1 MKAIARIGFTLT
13 AGFLAVSAG
22 NAASPEKL
30 GAVSFA
36 NTCSEAVQPR
46 LQRSVALL
54 HSFWW
59 SEGDKAFREV
69 LVEDPSCAIAG
80 WGIPALAIPNP
91 SATRPPPHRPHP
103 PPPPLAPPR
112 AT

>member
-1 MKAIARIGFTLT
+1 MKAIACIGLALT
-13 AGFLAVSAG
+13 AGFF
-22 NAASPEKL
+22 AASAANTAPAEKL

-80 WGIPALAIPNP
+80 WGIATLAIGNP
-91 SATRPPPHRPHP
+91 
-103 PPPPLAPPR
+103 
-112 AT
+112 